1 MCFSSTT
8 ASTTSNTTIQ
18 NNNNNRLALLSTNV
32 SGFCHERHRL
42 SHYFP
47 AMRALKKTTFILNNL
62 YIRVRFLT
70 VLARLNVNVTA
81 YLHL

>member
-8 ASTTSNTTIQ
+8 TASTTINITIH

-32 SGFCHERHRL
+32 SSFCHERHRL

-47 AMRALKKTTFILNNL
+47 AMRALKTFILNNL
-62 YIRVRFLT
+62 YVRVRFLT
-70 VLARLNVNVTA
+70 VLSRLNVNVSA

>member
-8 ASTTSNTTIQ
+8 ASTTINTTIQ
-18 NNNNNRLALLSTNV
+18 NNNSNRLALMSTNV
-32 SGFCHERHRL
+32 SSFCHERHRL
-42 SHYFP
+42 SHYF
-47 AMRALKKTTFILNNL
+47 AALRALKKTTFILNNL